1 MMKGHSPFP
10 VWLIALITM
19 LYFGIGTFALSS
31 HARPMSHHDVGVI
44 SPSPTDSLFR
54 AINKQPP
61 GKEKLYQLLHFSV
74 TYGNQQPIL
83 ALQAATNALELSF
96 TLKDKKAT
104 AIAYQS
110 LGILHYNNQR
120 LDNAVNYLQKSKT
133 LFVEL
138 QDERAITFT
147 EQTLQRATDKKQDIF
162 KKNKAEESLGRKN
175 DIKLLP
181 PSSNSAN
188 TQSKAGTKPRK
199 SKIDIQAEVSQK
211 NTSMES
217 RTESKQDDDMM
228 MDVKDLESPPYAP
241 WGNSL
246 QTGSVYDT
254 IAFHSHDLIRY
265 IEDRG
270 IYKQWTTSE
279 AKTIPPKQNIIE
291 KGDGFPSLQR
301 NDAVKGEQVPQ
312 NNQVTTFDKHRDQL
326 LQLADSYEQQGKYE
340 EAYQTLK
347 KDLMWYEEGF
357 RKHLKDSMENVMLKN
372 VLSGNEDR
380 IRSME
385 KEQVAQKR
393 AFHFQTWLTY
403 LLLGST
409 FLLIGGIF
417 ALWRSHSAR
426 KKAMMQLELRS
437 LSNHMNPHFIYNSL
451 NSVNLFIAQRKEKEA
466 NKYLSDFSRLMRL
479 SMDNLDR
486 TLIGLEEELL
496 LIDKYLL
503 LEQQRFDHH
512 FSYQI
517 DIAPDVELDTYKI
530 PPLLLQP
537 YVENAI
543 WHGVRYRE
551 QGGVIDMILR
561 EEQEQLLIELK
572 DNGPGISNS
581 LLAKTK
587 NQLKHRSRAMK
598 NGERRIA
605 LVQKLH
611 GIKMTLEIRESEPG
625 MKPYPGTRVCL
636 TIPKTQVEAE
646 ATAGDEAFT
655 RVKT

>member
-1 MMKGHSPFP
+1 MMKGHSPSP
-10 VWLIALITM
+10 VWLIALLTM
-19 LYFGIGTFALSS
+19 LYFAIGTFALPA
-31 HARPMSHHDVGVI
+31 HDRAMSHHDVGVI
-44 SPSPTDSLFR
+44 SPSPTDSLFK

-74 TYGNQQPIL
+74 TYGHQQPIL

-120 LDNAVNYLQKSKT
+120 FDNAVNYLQKSKA

-138 QDERAITFT
+138 QDEKAISFT
-147 EQTLQRATDKKQDIF
+147 EQTLQRATDKKQEVL
-162 KKNKAEESLGRKN
+162 KKNKAEESIGRKN

-188 TQSKAGTKPRK
+188 TQPKSETKPRK
-199 SKIDIQAEVSQK
+199 SKNDQQVHVTEK
-211 NTSMES
+211 NTTMES
-217 RTESKQDDDMM
+217 RSDAKQDDYDHV
-228 MDVKDLESPPYAP
+228 DFKDLESPPIP
-241 WGNSL
+241 QWGNSL
-246 QTGSVYDT
+246 LNGSVYDT

-265 IEDRG
+265 IEDKG
-270 IYKQWTTSE
+270 IYKQFNTSE
-279 AKTIPPKQNIIE
+279 AKSMAPKQTHSG
-291 KGDGFPSLQR
+291 KGDTAMTVQSHGAL
-301 NDAVKGEQVPQ
+301 KGLQVPQ
-312 NNQVTTFDKHRDQL
+312 NNPSASFDKHRDQL

-340 EAYQTLK
+340 AAYQTLK
-347 KDLMWYEEGF
+347 KDLLWYEEGY

-393 AFHFQTWLTY
+393 AFHFQTWLSY

-517 DIAPDVELDTYKI
+517 DIAPDVELDAYKI

-551 QGGVIDMILR
+551 QGGVVEMRLK

-572 DNGPGISNS
+572 DNGPGIHNS

-611 GIKMTLEIRESEPG
+611 GIKMALVIRESEPG
-625 MKPYPGTRVCL
+625 MQPYPGTLVCL

-646 ATAGDEAFT
+646 ALAGDAPPQQE
-655 RVKT
+655 